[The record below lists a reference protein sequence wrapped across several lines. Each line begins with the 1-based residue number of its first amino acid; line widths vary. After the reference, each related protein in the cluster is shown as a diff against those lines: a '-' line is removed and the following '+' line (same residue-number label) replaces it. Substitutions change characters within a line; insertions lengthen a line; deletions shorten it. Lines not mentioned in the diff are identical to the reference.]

1 MACALCPS
9 CIVNVEIRNPGT
21 EGVYTL
27 SQGINDESEHD
38 EAEEVHGE
46 LLEAGYEEEFPAAAV
61 YGQV

>member
-1 MACALCPS
+1 M
-9 CIVNVEIRNPGT
+9 
-21 EGVYTL
+21 EGVCTL